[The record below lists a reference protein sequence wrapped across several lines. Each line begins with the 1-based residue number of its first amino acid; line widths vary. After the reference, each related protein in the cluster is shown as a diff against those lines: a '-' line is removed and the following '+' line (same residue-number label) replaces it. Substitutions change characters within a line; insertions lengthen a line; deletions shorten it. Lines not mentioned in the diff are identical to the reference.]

1 MLITV
6 IALSLVLVLIAVVG
20 LSLNIIFRKNGQF
33 PETEIETNPDM
44 KKLGITCARHDDL
57 QAHQQSRLGKDHL
70 DHGTGHHG
78 CGSGCC
84 CSSIDSC
91 R

>member
-1 MLITV
+1 
-6 IALSLVLVLIAVVG
+6 
-20 LSLNIIFRKNGQF
+20 
-33 PETEIETNPDM
+33 M